1 MLAETE
7 TETHGA
13 ESGTDTGAVRR
24 LIVIV
29 LFEGVDLLDVTGPP
43 EVFSLV
49 RRETGDA
56 VGYRVVLAAE
66 TMAPVTT
73 AAGVRILP
81 DLTFDRAAQGGIDT
95 LLVPGSVEVDER
107 SRVRAV
113 TDPAVVQRVRMLAAR
128 SRRVASVCVG
138 AHLLA
143 AAGLLNGRR
152 ATTHWSTA
160 DQLADEY
167 PEIEVDADPIFIR
180 EGEVWTGAGISACL
194 DLSLALVAEDF
205 GEELALRV
213 ARQLVMYLKR
223 PSGQSQ
229 FSVPLEPVSTTRRI
243 EELRHHILR
252 NLSGRLTVPDLAAH
266 AHVSERQLTR
276 IFKTELGTTPS
287 AYIESAR
294 VELARHQLESGDAT
308 LERIATACGFG
319 TTDTL
324 VRAFRRRLGT
334 TPTDYR
340 LRFRTGATGTATG
353 TAATTAV
360 TATSDVVTAPAPA
373 SSAATGR

>member
-1 MLAETE
+1 MNTAQ
-7 TETHGA
+7 
-13 ESGTDTGAVRR
+13 R

-56 VGYRVVLAAE
+56 TGYRVVLAAE
-66 TMAPVTT
+66 GLEPVTT

-81 DLTFDRAAQGGIDT
+81 DLTFDQAAEGGIDT
-95 LLVPGSVEVDER
+95 LLVPGSVEVDAER
-107 SRVRAV
+107 RVRAL
-113 TDPAVVQRVRMLAAR
+113 TDPAVVEHIRRLAPRA
-128 SRRVASVCVG
+128 RRVASVCVG

-143 AAGLLNGRR
+143 AAGLLDGRR

-160 DQLADEY
+160 GQLAAEY
-167 PEIEVDADPIFIR
+167 PRIEVDADPIFIR
-180 EGEVWTGAGISACL
+180 DGGVWTGAGISACL

-229 FSVPLEPVSTTRRI
+229 FSVPLEPVSATRRI
-243 EELRHHILR
+243 EELRHHIR
-252 NLSGRLTVPDLAAH
+252 RHLSGRLTVPDLAAH
-266 AHVSERQLTR
+266 AHVSERQLIR

-294 VELARHQLESGDAT
+294 VELARHRLESTDDT
-308 LERIATACGFG
+308 LERVATACGFG

-324 VRAFRRRLGT
+324 VRAFRRRLDT

-340 LRFRTGATGTATG
+340 QRFRTVAPVTPP
-353 TAATTAV
+353 AA
-360 TATSDVVTAPAPA
+360 
-373 SSAATGR
+373 GR